1 MPHYVYERKCLFFT
15 INHIHAYIFFYKTPL
30 RSRSENNSPPNKDL
44 WPMHTNA
51 ILNSTI
57 CNIPLFSYNIFRP
70 LFSFPLFFVGAAC
83 ADVVVYLHCF
93 SFRWI
98 RYAHVQWPDIKF
110 DGIFHRINALW
121 DIANT
126 HTQKTRTRFFFVCC
140 CCFFLLCLCFANF
153 PIFVRV
159 WQDIRRKNYDKW
171 ELRSARNFQEELLKI
186 SKQSMIKSM
195 NTNNTYNKL

>member
-1 MPHYVYERKCLFFT
+1 
-15 INHIHAYIFFYKTPL
+15 
-30 RSRSENNSPPNKDL
+30 
-44 WPMHTNA
+44 MHTYFSIKRHFVPVPKITA
-51 ILNSTI
+51 PQTKIYGQCTQTRYSTQ
-57 CNIPLFSYNIFRP
+57 LYVTFRCSRTTFFAP
-70 LFSFPLFFVGAAC
+70 FFRSHFFFVGAAC
-83 ADVVVYLHCF
+83 AAAVVVYLHCF

-195 NTNNTYNKL
+195 NTNNTHNKL